1 MKIEQFIAVLR
12 VVLVPTYSL
21 PKNLSSAQME
31 QDAMRGMIVQ
41 RGLEDVSPPQP
52 AWGSVIDL
60 LERGGY
66 DF

>member
-1 MKIEQFIAVLR
+1 
-12 VVLVPTYSL
+12 
-21 PKNLSSAQME
+21 ME

-52 AWGSVIDL
+52 AWGSAIDL